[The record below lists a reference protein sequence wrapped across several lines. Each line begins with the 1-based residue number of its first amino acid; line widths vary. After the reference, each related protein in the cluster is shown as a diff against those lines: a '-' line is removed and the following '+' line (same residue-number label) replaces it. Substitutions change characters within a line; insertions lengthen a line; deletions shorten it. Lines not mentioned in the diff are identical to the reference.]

1 MNKWTRRYSW
11 EEWRQLHPNLP
22 LDEATRL
29 YQEEREWFEQF
40 YEELQNLYRNR
51 ITTIVNNLNN
61 LKTDFTTILEGG
73 KAAAASTIFTI
84 PTSSV
89 LTYTTPGAFTVNI
102 PTTNPTEYPY
112 NNVVAQVWGGGGAG
126 QRSNVIGGTLYIAGT
141 GGGAGAYS
149 SKTYTISDNS
159 NISIIVGGKGKYED
173 ISQTFILATSS
184 SVNVD
189 SVSIFA
195 GEGETL
201 TNVPI
206 STSPSSGGIAIG
218 GDINVNG
225 ENGTIGT
232 QINNPVTITIRGGKG
247 GSSPNGGIGGI
258 GGTIR
263 VIGGIFSEQFSTG
276 ADNGKEPGAGGGG
289 ASFGS
294 IASVPA
300 NGANGKVI
308 LTFSYQE

>member
-159 NISIIVGGKGKYED
+159 NISIIVGRNGEYKD
-173 ISQTFILATSS
+173 ISKTFILATSS

-225 ENGTIGT
+225 GNGTIGT
-232 QINNPVTITIRGGKG
+232 RINNPFTITIRGGNG
-247 GSSPNGGIGGI
+247 GSSPNGGTGGNGAI
-258 GGTIR
+258 TTVTGGVLIPTQKAGY
-263 VIGGIFSEQFSTG
+263 GG
-276 ADNGKEPGAGGGG
+276 APGAGGGG
-289 ASFGS
+289 AAFADNSS
-294 IASVPA
+294 TPA
-300 NGANGKVI
+300 NGADGKVI
-308 LTFSYQE
+308 LTFSYQA